1 MIKMEENKLNKDLKN
16 VEDFYRK
23 YDDTCTKKSII
34 NSLGGIY
41 PYVYNIEEKLI
52 YLILIGYFLVQIII
66 SGFKL
71 EKFTLNIFQLIC
83 HYILLPI
90 LFLIL
95 LFLIMV
101 ICEKLLIRKI
111 KKKYK
116 IKDTGYQTF
125 FWKIE
130 IPSVN
135 RTIKKQLETN
145 KVEFIKKELSSY
157 SKEQM
162 LIIYKF
168 TENSIR
174 NISIEISNK
183 SNINIYNSFITVF
196 LTVLLTNL
204 LSFKNIDTIKDMT
217 IIIVYSLI
225 IVVSM
230 YFIYRSFIYIY
241 KKYETNFLLGHL
253 KNEEK
258 QMKQFSHFIK
268 KVIINYDYYKEEI
281 KCMNDNVPKN
291 AVLTQEDKDRLH
303 ERPYFTFVE
312 ANRSSLSNNLF
323 FIDLTFKND
332 GMEKSFRTYPESNGK
347 TNILNKTVTFKRVE
361 PNRTPVIKVDQ
372 EFTTTWC
379 FDDAK
384 NFENCMVNVVIEFL
398 DVLER
403 KYTQSFEIALSMV
416 NGEIH
421 GDAISY
427 SDPVLKSE

>member
-1 MIKMEENKLNKDLKN
+1 
-16 VEDFYRK
+16 
-23 YDDTCTKKSII
+23 
-34 NSLGGIY
+34 
-41 PYVYNIEEKLI
+41 
-52 YLILIGYFLVQIII
+52 
-66 SGFKL
+66 
-71 EKFTLNIFQLIC
+71 
-83 HYILLPI
+83 
-90 LFLIL
+90 
-95 LFLIMV
+95 
-101 ICEKLLIRKI
+101 
-111 KKKYK
+111 
-116 IKDTGYQTF
+116 
-125 FWKIE
+125 
-130 IPSVN
+130 
-135 RTIKKQLETN
+135 
-145 KVEFIKKELSSY
+145 
-157 SKEQM
+157 M

-183 SNINIYNSFITVF
+183 SNINIYNSFLTVF

-204 LSFKNIDTIKDMT
+204 LSFKNIDTIKDVT

-347 TNILNKTVTFKRVE
+347 TNILNKTVSFKRVE

-384 NFENCMVNVVIEFL
+384 NFENCMVTVVIEFL